1 MEKAIYLAGGCFW
14 GVERYYQLLEGIL
27 DTEVGYANG
36 NFANPTYE
44 DLKAHR
50 ASHVET
56 VKVVYDEEKIQ
67 LTQLLEHLFRIINP
81 FTVDHQGGDYGH
93 QYRTGIYYIEEEDKK
108 IIQEFITNE
117 QRKYKQKI
125 RVEVEKLNHFYKAE
139 DYHQN
144 YLKKNP
150 FGYCHVDFSVIKKE
164 ERKK

>member
-1 MEKAIYLAGGCFW
+1 MEKVIILAGGCFW
-14 GVERYYQLLEGIL
+14 GVERYYQQLEGVL

-50 ASHVET
+50 ASHVEA
-56 VKVVYDEEKIQ
+56 VKIVYDDEKI
-67 LTQLLEHLFRIINP
+67 LLAKLLEHLFRIINP

-93 QYRTGIYYIEEEDKK
+93 QYRTGIYYIDEKDET

-117 QRKYKQKI
+117 QKKHNQKI
-125 RVEVEKLNHFYKAE
+125 MVEVERLNHFYNAE
-139 DYHQN
+139 DYHQD
-144 YLKKNP
+144 YLEKNP
-150 FGYCHVDFSVIKKE
+150 FGYCHVNFSVIKKE

>member
-50 ASHVET
+50 ASHVEA

-139 DYHQN
+139 DYHQK
-144 YLKKNP
+144 Y
-150 FGYCHVDFSVIKKE
+150 Y
-164 ERKK
+164 ERQQGRPLLGFRRNEPA

>member
-50 ASHVET
+50 ASHVEA

-81 FTVDHQGGDYGH
+81 FTIDHQGGDYGH

-117 QRKYKQKI
+117 QRQYKQKI

-144 YLKKNP
+144 YLKKNLLDIVMWI
-150 FGYCHVDFSVIKKE
+150 FL
-164 ERKK
+164 

>member
-50 ASHVET
+50 ASHVEA